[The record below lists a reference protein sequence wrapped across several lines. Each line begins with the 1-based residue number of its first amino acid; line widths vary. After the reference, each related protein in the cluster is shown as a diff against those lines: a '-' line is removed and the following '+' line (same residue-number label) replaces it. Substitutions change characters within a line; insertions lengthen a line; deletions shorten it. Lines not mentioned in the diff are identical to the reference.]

1 MQDVV
6 MLPSKP
12 EKFIR
17 AARDFGYSDLIFLFE
32 GTGAEF
38 NRLKKRFDVNLGLL
52 FVPKNMDD
60 FQKLKKYDKP
70 VLIIGS
76 ATDEKLLRRILENKK
91 IHGFTNVEHESGKD
105 HTHYRRSNM
114 NQVLSKIAH
123 DKNKTYY
130 VNFARVLYS
139 QKRSKLIGRM
149 LQNIKFMN
157 KYRVNISIGSFARDE
172 KGFRLYD
179 NLESFAKVLKARKI
193 NAIDVPVVSNLPK
206 GVRIVG

>member
-193 NAIDVPVVSNLPK
+193 KAIDVPVVSNLPK

>member
-12 EKFIR
+12 EKFLR
-17 AARDFGYSDLIFLFE
+17 AAREFGYSDLIFLFE
-32 GTGAEF
+32 GSSSGF
-38 NRLKKRFDVNLGLL
+38 NQLKKKFDVNLGLL
-52 FVPKNMDD
+52 FSPKDMDD

-91 IHGFTNVEHESGKD
+91 IHGFTNIEHEFGKD
-105 HTHYRRSNM
+105 HTHYRKSNM

-130 VNFARVLYS
+130 VNFGKVLHS
-139 QKRSKLIGRM
+139 KKRSKLIGRM

-157 KYRVNISIGSFARDE
+157 KYGVNISIGSFARDE
-172 KGFRLYD
+172 KGVRLYD
-179 NLESFAKVLKARKI
+179 NMESFAKALKARKLK
-193 NAIDVPVVSNLPK
+193 AIDVPVVSNLPK
-206 GVRIVG
+206 GVRIIG

>member
-193 NAIDVPVVSNLPK
+193 RPVDVPVVSNLPK

>member
-12 EKFIR
+12 EKFLR
-17 AARDFGYSDLIFLFE
+17 AAREFGYSDLIFLFE
-32 GTGAEF
+32 GSSGGF
-38 NRLKKRFDVNLGLL
+38 NQLKKKFDVNLGLL
-52 FVPKNMDD
+52 FSPKDMDD

-76 ATDEKLLRRILENKK
+76 ATDENLLRRILENKK
-91 IHGFTNVEHESGKD
+91 IHGFTNVEHEFGKD
-105 HTHYRRSNM
+105 HTHYRKSNM

-130 VNFARVLYS
+130 VNFSKVLHS

-157 KYRVNISIGSFARDE
+157 KYKVNISIGSFARDE

-179 NLESFAKVLKARKI
+179 NMESFAKVLKARKLRPV
-193 NAIDVPVVSNLPK
+193 NVPVVSSLPK
-206 GVRIVG
+206 GVQIIG